1 MRKFGIFF
9 FVLAFSL
16 LALSMRVTYAEI
28 LGDVNGDGKVDIK
41 DIALA
46 ALSYGSH
53 SGYPNYNAKA
63 DVNQDGTIDIR
74 DLAIIAKN
82 FGQAG

>member
-9 FVLAFSL
+9 FMLALSL
-16 LALSMRVTYAEI
+16 LAISMYTTYAEI
-28 LGDVNGDGKVDIK
+28 LGDVNGDGKVDIR

-46 ALSYGSH
+46 ALAYGSFT
-53 SGYPNYNAKA
+53 GYPNYNPKA
-63 DVNQDGTIDIR
+63 DLNQDGTIDIR

-82 FGQAG
+82 FGQTG